1 MYLVIKR
8 KHTCGYLVRA
18 RRTVPGSRGVSE
30 RHISIPEATV
40 KGSRKPAN
48 QDRRFFNI

>member
-8 KHTCGYLVRA
+8 KHTCGHVVGA
-18 RRTVPGSRGVSE
+18 RTIPGTRHISE
-30 RHISIPEATV
+30 RHISIPDATMKV
-40 KGSRKPAN
+40 SRKPAN